1 MLINSFIRK
10 ESPIYMKV
18 KDRNQSSVKTKNAIR
33 TAFAE
38 MVKEKG
44 ELDKI
49 TVTELVK
56 RANINRSTFYLHYS
70 DIYDIAAELEHSLM
84 SDVMS
89 HNPATKEEMIQ
100 FTEALLNQIYKNE
113 NLYRQILTSDSPMYF
128 LRKLRREITAKI
140 LSIPDVNH
148 TPSPWFQMKVEIFV
162 DGICEQVVYYFRGRT
177 SYSYDELKE
186 GILACT
192 REIL

>member
-1 MLINSFIRK
+1 
-10 ESPIYMKV
+10 MKV

-70 DIYDIAAELEHSLM
+70 DI
-84 SDVMS
+84 
-89 HNPATKEEMIQ
+89 
-100 FTEALLNQIYKNE
+100 
-113 NLYRQILTSDSPMYF
+113 
-128 LRKLRREITAKI
+128 
-140 LSIPDVNH
+140 
-148 TPSPWFQMKVEIFV
+148 
-162 DGICEQVVYYFRGRT
+162 
-177 SYSYDELKE
+177 
-186 GILACT
+186 
-192 REIL
+192 

>member
-1 MLINSFIRK
+1 
-10 ESPIYMKV
+10 MKV
-18 KDRNQSSVKTKNAIR
+18 KDRNQSSVKTKAAIR

-56 RANINRSTFYLHYS
+56 RAHINRSTFNLHYS

-84 SDVMS
+84 SDVLKC
-89 HNPATKEEMIQ
+89 NPASKEEFFT
-100 FTEALLNQIYKNE
+100 FTEELLNMVQKNE
-113 NLYRQILTSDSPMYF
+113 NLYRQILSSDSPMYF

-140 LSIPDVNH
+140 LSIPDIDH
-148 TPSPWFQMKVEIFV
+148 SPAPWFQMKAEIFV

-177 SYSYDELKE
+177 SYTFEELKK
-186 GILACT
+186 GILTCAQNYF
-192 REIL
+192 

>member
-1 MLINSFIRK
+1 
-10 ESPIYMKV
+10 MKV

-89 HNPATKEEMIQ
+89 HNPTTKEEIIQ
-100 FTEALLNQIYKNE
+100 FIEALLNQIYRNE
-113 NLYRQILTSDSPMYF
+113 NLYKQILTSDSPMYF
-128 LRKLRREITAKI
+128 LRKLRWEITAKI

-148 TPSPWFQMKVEIFV
+148 NPSPWFQMKVEIFV
-162 DGICEQVVYYFRGRT
+162 DGICEQVVYYFRGRI
-177 SYSYDELKE
+177 SYTYEELKE
-186 GILACT
+186 GILACA
-192 REIL
+192 REFL

>member
-1 MLINSFIRK
+1 
-10 ESPIYMKV
+10 MKA
-18 KDRNQSSVKTKNAIR
+18 KDRNQSSLKTKSAIR

-70 DIYDIAAELEHSLM
+70 DIYEIAGELEHSLM
-84 SDVMS
+84 SDVLER
-89 HNPATKEEMIQ
+89 NPSNKEELIL
-100 FTEALLNQIYKNE
+100 FIDELLNLIQKNE
-113 NLYRQILTSDSPMYF
+113 NLYRQILSSDSPMYF

-140 LSIPDVNH
+140 LSIPDIDHN
-148 TPSPWFQMKVEIFV
+148 PASWFQMKTEIFV

-177 SYSYDELKE
+177 SYTFDELKK
-186 GILACT
+186 GILTCAQNYF
-192 REIL
+192 

>member
-1 MLINSFIRK
+1 
-10 ESPIYMKV
+10 MKV
-18 KDRNQSSVKTKNAIR
+18 KDRNQSSIKTKNAIR

-89 HNPATKEEMIQ
+89 HNPTTKEEMIQ
-100 FTEALLNQIYKNE
+100 FIEALLNQIYRSE

-128 LRKLRREITAKI
+128 LRKLRWEITAKI

-148 TPSPWFQMKVEIFV
+148 NPSPWFQMKVEIFV

-177 SYSYDELKE
+177 SYTYEELKE
-186 GILACT
+186 GILACA
-192 REIL
+192 REFL